1 MKRIISLF
9 LILALAI
16 PLLSA
21 CAKPSE
27 TASSGS
33 GILPDS
39 GGGKERAERIDEGKY
54 LYFIYSTDDGDKW
67 IRDRIGNV
75 ECTEGYFY
83 RFADNNVELVLD
95 MYLTDLAP
103 LTYDNPADSFFAV
116 TKGGSLITFP
126 NAEKVQGDEIRTLYR
141 RKNSKI
147 SSPCVNDGEV
157 YFIEGDDIKRLTDGN
172 YSDGM
177 STDFGLAETLFT
189 CKNAISIDFDSDRK
203 ELMICSTNN
212 RFYVYDI
219 VKKEFVF
226 IGREFEDADFKDGNT
241 NPVIAL
247 QSFLYGYEG

>member
-39 GGGKERAERIDEGKY
+39 GGGKERAERIGEGKY

-141 RKNSKI
+141 RENSSVSAPI
-147 SSPCVNDGEV
+147 VNDGEV
-157 YFIEGDDIKRLTDGN
+157 YFIEGDDIKILTDGN

-189 CKNAISIDFDSDRK
+189 CKNAISIFFGDEDRK
-203 ELMICSTNN
+203 ELIVCMTGN
-212 RFYVYDI
+212 RYYIYDLS
-219 VKKEFVF
+219 KKEIVF
-226 IGREFEDADFKDGNT
+226 IGTDFDDAISKGI
-241 NPVIAL
+241 NPVDEYLDFI
-247 QSFLYGYEG
+247 YGE

>member
-1 MKRIISLF
+1 MKKLIAIILDF
-9 LILALAI
+9 ALAI

-39 GGGKERAERIDEGKY
+39 GGGKERAERFGEGKY

-126 NAEKVQGDEIRTLYR
+126 NAEKVQGDEIRILYR
-141 RKNSKI
+141 RENSTVSAPI
-147 SSPCVNDGEV
+147 VNDGEV
-157 YFIEGDDIKRLTDGN
+157 YFIEGDDIKILTDGN

-189 CKNAISIDFDSDRK
+189 CKNAISIEFGEDRK
-203 ELMICSTNN
+203 ELIVCMTGN
-212 RFYVYDI
+212 RFYIYDLS
-219 VKKEFVF
+219 KKEIVF
-226 IGREFEDADFKDGNT
+226 IGTDYDDAISKGI
-241 NPVIAL
+241 NPVEEYRD
-247 QSFLYGYEG
+247 FVYGE